1 MPIILIQHGAH
12 VTAGENSVDGIRV
25 WQPYADYLVYSV
37 LIALP
42 WGGADLAEGAP
53 AELEKLLSETE
64 KYMELRPQKLN
75 AALRPFSE
83 GEDEAST
90 SDSGA
95 ASFLGQV
102 EPIIERCCLS

>member
-1 MPIILIQHGAH
+1 M
-12 VTAGENSVDGIRV
+12 

-53 AELEKLLSETE
+53 AELEKLLETAE
-64 KYMELRPQKLN
+64 KYMELRPQQLTT
-75 AALRPFSE
+75 ALRPFFQ

-102 EPIIERCCLS
+102 GF

>member
-1 MPIILIQHGAH
+1 M
-12 VTAGENSVDGIRV
+12 

-53 AELEKLLSETE
+53 AELDKLLESAE
-64 KYMELRPQKLN
+64 KYMELRPQQLTT
-75 AALRPFSE
+75 ALRPFFQ

-102 EPIIERCCLS
+102 AFLSMLQSMSVLGFVIGGFDELFKLQNANQKH